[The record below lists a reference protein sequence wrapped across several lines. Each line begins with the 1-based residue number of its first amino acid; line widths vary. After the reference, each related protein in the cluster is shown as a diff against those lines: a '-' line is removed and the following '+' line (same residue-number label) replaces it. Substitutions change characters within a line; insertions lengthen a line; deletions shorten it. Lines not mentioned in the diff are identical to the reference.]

1 MKQPVQTLFETCN
14 EASYCIADWVFYP
27 QKLKG
32 RQDVRVSDSIE
43 TYRSIHKNKGINS
56 SKVNTQR
63 RVSTKENETTFR
75 KTVLDAMKPS
85 FADCCNDRKLVKR
98 EMVKPNPKRAVIYNP
113 PFYPDGPLG
122 HKAVDILIEMLKC
135 LGRSTWWR
143 VCERWRN
150 FDVQRD
156 NLSKDPFIGIIDGKD
171 VKQHLS
177 CLGLV
182 S

>member
-1 MKQPVQTLFETCN
+1 M
-14 EASYCIADWVFYP
+14 FYP

-32 RQDVRVSDSIE
+32 GQDIRVSDSIE

-56 SKVNTQR
+56 SKVDTQR
-63 RVSTKENETTFR
+63 RVSTKENETTFG
-75 KTVLDAMKPS
+75 KTILDAMKPS

-98 EMVKPNPKRAVIYNP
+98 EMVKPDPKRAVIYNP
-113 PFYPDGPLG
+113 PLYPDGPLG
-122 HKAVDILIEMLKC
+122 HEAVHILIQMLKC

-143 VCERWRN
+143 ACGRWRD

-156 NLSKDPFIGIIDGKD
+156 NLSKNPFTGIIDWEG

-177 CLGLV
+177 CPGLV